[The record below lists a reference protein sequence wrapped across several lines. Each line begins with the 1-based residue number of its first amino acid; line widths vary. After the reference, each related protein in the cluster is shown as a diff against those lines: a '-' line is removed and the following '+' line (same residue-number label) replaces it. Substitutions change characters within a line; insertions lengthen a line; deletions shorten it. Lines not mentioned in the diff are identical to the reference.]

1 MNLRKNQPIFANE
14 QIQQKRTIGKTCLD
28 VEKQTTLGGIVMEK
42 RDYTHMQVLLPES
55 KQMLAE
61 VKNQRQVAECY
72 GFFEAFQGFK
82 FL

>member
-1 MNLRKNQPIFANE
+1 
-14 QIQQKRTIGKTCLD
+14 
-28 VEKQTTLGGIVMEK
+28 MEK

-61 VKNQRQVAECY
+61 VKNRRQVAECY